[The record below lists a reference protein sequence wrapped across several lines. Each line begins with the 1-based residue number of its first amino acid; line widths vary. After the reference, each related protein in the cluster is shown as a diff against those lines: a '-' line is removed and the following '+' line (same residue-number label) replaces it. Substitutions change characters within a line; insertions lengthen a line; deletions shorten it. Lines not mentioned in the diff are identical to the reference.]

1 MSAAD
6 PSGQTVAGT
15 RIRVDKGTRPGHR
28 HCRFS
33 PGACLSLWAVRNWH
47 LESVTMNKLRHW
59 SSLLAVTI
67 GFTLASPAIAQDRIA
82 ARPDNRWNTASD
94 NEFFVIAYN
103 VENLFD
109 VDGVALFEDYKPDK
123 YNAGML
129 LRKLQAI
136 TTTLSQ
142 FQNGQGPE
150 IVLFQELEAD
160 QTPGTAPFDYAKFL
174 EAYAGKTVDAMLQEP
189 LADEVRDLPS
199 EALLLKALADA
210 GLGRYEVAVGEYRP
224 DPLGRTVAHVNV
236 TFSRFPII
244 DTQTHHSPGA
254 RGTLETV
261 HAIGASKLH
270 TLNLH
275 WKSGA
280 SNAESELIR
289 VGNAEVVRQRLDQI
303 LAADANADVILGG
316 DFNSYYNQ
324 SLRFESMPRTA
335 LNDVLGS
342 QGNELAL
349 QKEHGDRDLYNLWYE
364 LPPNERGSDTYQGY
378 WGTLMQMILT
388 PGLYDYHGIQFVDN
402 SFAVAMMEN
411 HNAQPGSRA
420 PLPWRT
426 VAGIGGGVSD
436 HLPITAR
443 FRIVR
448 ENDRQRYLTL
458 ENASS
463 ENRSQDAIRL
473 PVDYSQISADLVKH
487 VEEIGNDQTL
497 QDPMHIGHVFKVQA
511 TVSGERPLR
520 VKVSDKVS
528 DDEFKV
534 WSFDR
539 ELRMEIYR
547 RFPLGAKVTFLGELD
562 FHQDMWQFI
571 IRDPAWLA
579 PK

>member
-1 MSAAD
+1 M
-6 PSGQTVAGT
+6 
-15 RIRVDKGTRPGHR
+15 
-28 HCRFS
+28 
-33 PGACLSLWAVRNWH
+33 LSKWPIGNL
-47 LESVTMNKLRHW
+47 TMNWKKLRNW
-59 SSLLAVTI
+59 SSLLAVTVCFI
-67 GFTLASPAIAQDRIA
+67 AIANAINQGVIVQDTIAQRPIA
-82 ARPDNRWNTASD
+82 ASAEGTRNTDSD
-94 NEFFVIAYN
+94 NEFFVMAYN

-109 VDGVALFEDYKPDK
+109 ADGVSLFDDFKPDK
-123 YNAGML
+123 YNAAML

-136 TTTLSQ
+136 VTTLSQ

-160 QTPGTAPFDYAKFL
+160 QTLGTAAFNYAQFL
-174 EAYAGKTVDAMLQEP
+174 DAYAGTTIDAMLQEP
-189 LADEVRDLPS
+189 LTEDVRDLPS
-199 EALLLKALADA
+199 EAFLLKALADA
-210 GLGRYEVAVGEYRP
+210 GVGPYEVAVGRYRQ
-224 DPLGRTVAHVNV
+224 DPSGRTVAHVNV
-236 TFSRFPII
+236 TFSRFPIV
-244 DTQTHHSPGA
+244 DTLTHHSPGA

-261 HAIGASKLH
+261 HTIGTYKLR

-280 SNAESELIR
+280 SDAESELIR
-289 VGNAEVVRQRLDQI
+289 IGNAEVVRQRLDQI
-303 LAADANADVILGG
+303 FAADASADVILGG

-324 SLRFESMPRTA
+324 SLRFDAMPQTA

-342 QGNELAL
+342 QGNELAI

-388 PGLYDYHGIQFVDN
+388 PGLYDYHGIQYVDN
-402 SFAVAMMEN
+402 SFAVAIMEN

-448 ENDRQRYLTL
+448 DDDRQRYLDL
-458 ENASS
+458 KDAGS
-463 ENRSQDAIRL
+463 EDRSQDAIRL
-473 PVDYSQISADLVKH
+473 RVDYSQIPAELVKQ
-487 VEEIGNDQTL
+487 VGETEADEKI
-497 QDPMHIGHVFKVQA
+497 QDPKHMGHLFKVRA

-520 VKVSDKVS
+520 VKVG

-539 ELRMEIYR
+539 ELRSKIFR
-547 RFPLGAKVTFLGELD
+547 RFPLGASVRFLGELD
-562 FHQDMWQFI
+562 FHQGMWQFVV
-571 IRDPAWLA
+571 RDPAWLELN
-579 PK
+579 

>member
-1 MSAAD
+1 
-6 PSGQTVAGT
+6 
-15 RIRVDKGTRPGHR
+15 
-28 HCRFS
+28 
-33 PGACLSLWAVRNWH
+33 
-47 LESVTMNKLRHW
+47 MNKKKLRHW
-59 SSLLAVTI
+59 SSLFAVTI
-67 GFTLASPAIAQDRIA
+67 CFTAISTAIAQHTLAQGTIA
-82 ARPDNRWNTASD
+82 QQPIAVSADGRWKTDSE
-94 NEFFVIAYN
+94 NEFFVMAYN

-123 YNAGML
+123 YNAAML

-136 TTTLSQ
+136 VTTLSQ

-150 IVLFQELEAD
+150 IVLFQELEGD
-160 QTPGTAPFDYAKFL
+160 QTPGAAAFDYAKFL
-174 EAYAGKTVDAMLQEP
+174 DAYAGKTIDMMLQEP
-189 LADEVRDLPS
+189 LTEDVRDLPS
-199 EALLLKALADA
+199 EAFLLKALADA
-210 GLGRYEVAVGEYRP
+210 GVGPYEVAVGQYRP
-224 DPLGRTVAHVNV
+224 DPSGRTVAHVNV

-261 HAIGASKLH
+261 HAIGTYKLH

-289 VGNAEVVRQRLDQI
+289 IGNAQVVRQRLDQI
-303 LAADANADVILGG
+303 LAADASADVILGG

-324 SLRFESMPRTA
+324 SLRFESMPQTA

-342 QGNELAL
+342 QGNELAI

-388 PGLYDYHGIQFVDN
+388 PGLYDYHAVQYVDN
-402 SFAVAMMEN
+402 SFAVAIMEN

-420 PLPWRT
+420 PLRWQT
-426 VAGIGGGVSD
+426 VAGIGGGASD

-448 ENDRQRYLTL
+448 DDDRQRYLDL
-458 ENASS
+458 KNASS
-463 ENRSQDAIRL
+463 EDRSQDATRL
-473 PVDYSQISADLVKH
+473 PVDYSQIPAELVKQ
-487 VEEIGNDQTL
+487 VAGTEADENI
-497 QDPMHIGHVFKVQA
+497 QDPKHMGHVFKVQA

-520 VKVSDKVS
+520 VKVG
-528 DDEFKV
+528 DDEYKV

-539 ELRMEIYR
+539 ELRLEIYR
-547 RFPLGAKVTFLGELD
+547 RFPLGASVTFLGELD
-562 FHQDMWQFI
+562 FHQDMWQFVV
-571 IRDPAWLA
+571 RAPTWLE
-579 PK
+579 PN